1 MSKYQQQL
9 VDHIISNPNFIKP
22 DHRKNEILAFL
33 KKPLN
38 DLCISRPKSRL
49 SWGIDL
55 PFDDKYVTYVW
66 FDALINYLTATGYNG
81 NTNDFQKWW
90 PATYH
95 LIGKDILTT
104 HAVYWPTMLMSAGI
118 DLPETIFAHGWWLMG
133 ESKMSKSL
141 GNVINP
147 IDLVDDYGVD
157 PVRYY
162 LMREMV
168 LGHDSNFTLESF
180 IQRYN
185 SDLANDFGN
194 LFSRVTT
201 LIKKN
206 YDGVIPPPQTLSTLD
221 LEIENKGRELPRK
234 TIVMIDSMRLNDA
247 IENVMVF
254 IRTVNK
260 YMEDSA
266 PWNLVKKDKI
276 AAGTV
281 LYVAAESLR
290 LCAVLLSPIMP
301 NRTKILLE
309 SLNVIDFALV
319 WGDLESG
326 KRLKDHEPLFPR
338 IK

>member
-1 MSKYQQQL
+1 
-9 VDHIISNPNFIKP
+9 
-22 DHRKNEILAFL
+22 
-33 KKPLN
+33 
-38 DLCISRPKSRL
+38 
-49 SWGIDL
+49 
-55 PFDDKYVTYVW
+55 
-66 FDALINYLTATGYNG
+66 
-81 NTNDFQKWW
+81 
-90 PATYH
+90 
-95 LIGKDILTT
+95 
-104 HAVYWPTMLMSAGI
+104 
-118 DLPETIFAHGWWLMG
+118 
-133 ESKMSKSL
+133 
-141 GNVINP
+141 
-147 IDLVDDYGVD
+147 
-157 PVRYY
+157 
-162 LMREMV
+162 MREMV